1 MSCRIAKSNGPTSS
15 RQRFMQRA
23 TGRQAP
29 VINSDDRVRGNRDMA
44 KTAKSRHIEL
54 ELVDVGSGQ
63 TLKKGPNPGFL
74 PSAGETV
81 LLPLGPESWARY
93 KVLTLESFMGYPD
106 EAGEPEAQTSYF
118 KIAIYAETRALIF
131 NLR

>member
-1 MSCRIAKSNGPTSS
+1 
-15 RQRFMQRA
+15 
-23 TGRQAP
+23 
-29 VINSDDRVRGNRDMA
+29 MA

-74 PSAGETV
+74 PRAGETV

-93 KVLTLESFMGYPD
+93 KVLTLEYFMGYPD
-106 EAGEPEAQTSYF
+106 DAGEPEGQTSYF
-118 KIAIYAETRALIF
+118 KIAIYAERE
-131 NLR
+131 R